1 MSDLAME
8 NVEALASSEASG
20 RPDCEQA
27 NDMCAMV
34 VCYPDGYGQ
43 DILMG
48 HKKRPVGCKLKV
60 PN

>member
-48 HKKRPVGCKLKV
+48 HKKKAGWL
-60 PN
+60 